1 MRISSLDTETPESNI
16 ALLCT
21 PSESYDIS
29 TWNEF
34 IEKFMIRKNLKTIYF
49 CWNLRFDSQAILK
62 LLPYD
67 KLIELWKSKEH
78 RIEYEGFRITYIP
91 KKLLRIAEIKNK
103 RGAIHLYDASQY
115 YENKSLD
122 SQAKE
127 YLNEGKLD
135 AVSAKQI
142 GKSYSY
148 YKKNYKEIVKYCKR
162 DAELTLKLA
171 LFAMDNVKDLGFN
184 PSNPISPATISRK
197 YQKDVK
203 GWGKRLDK
211 MELKERQ
218 ANNIAMYAYKGGIFS
233 TLKKGY
239 FKDKLYDYDVNSC
252 YPAIMINL
260 PDWRNG
266 EFEFMEETGKPE
278 NYEYGWVAVEL
289 DSEYVPYR
297 CKENYEVK
305 EIYEGIGEWN
315 MKYTARKVVFPVGI
329 RIEIITTE
337 EYRWLFKHKENVK
350 WLKQG
355 IGWVKKTDKYPRPF
369 GWMKEMFKKRAALK
383 KKGNKALAQTLKLL
397 MNSLYGSTVMRK
409 NGIGDLTN
417 FCYGSYITARA
428 RLQMFDV
435 VIDNYDF
442 IVNIATD
449 GILTTKKLGERENE
463 REKSSRKVEKRDAH
477 TSLHPKSRGERR
489 SYRNGIE
496 SAQSDTR
503 ANQSNDR
510 RNEYK
515 ERDNI
520 RTIEEDTTKGF
531 RVGSE
536 LGEWE
541 YTEYSKGL
549 VIGNGIRQLWT
560 EDGLFETH
568 ARGITSDRKFDL
580 MKEISA
586 KPLNN
591 SIQVGRTRV
600 IQLGTMVNAHIKW
613 RHNDLNS
620 FVKQSRVMNIDTDKK
635 RRWMRDY
642 ENFRDLVES
651 EPVESE
657 PIRMSDINEKG

>member
-1 MRISSLDTETPESNI
+1 MRISSLDTETPEANI

-21 PSESYDIS
+21 PSESYDIR
-29 TWNEF
+29 TWEEF
-34 IEKFMIRKNLKTIYF
+34 VEKFMVRKNLKTIYF

-62 LLPYD
+62 LLPYE
-67 KLIELWKSKEH
+67 KLIELWKSKENL
-78 RIEYEGFRITYIP
+78 IEYEGFRITYIP

-103 RGAIHLYDASQY
+103 RGAIHLYDGSQY

-122 SQAKE
+122 SQAKL
-127 YLNEGKLD
+127 YLNEGKLGTI
-135 AVSAKQI
+135 SAEEI
-142 GKSYSY
+142 GKSYQY
-148 YKKNYKEIVKYCKR
+148 YRDNYKEIVKYCKR

-171 LFAMDNVKDLGFN
+171 LLAMDNVKELGFN

-197 YQKDVK
+197 YQKNVK
-203 GWGKRLDK
+203 GWGNRLDK

-252 YPAIMINL
+252 YPAIMIGL

-266 EFEFMEETGKPE
+266 EFEFIEETGKPE
-278 NYEYGWVAVEL
+278 NYEYGWIAVEL

-315 MKYTARKVVFPVGI
+315 MKYTAHKVVFPVGI

-337 EYRWLFKHKENVK
+337 EYRWLLKHKENVK
-350 WLKQG
+350 WPKEG
-355 IGWVKKTDKYPRPF
+355 IGWVKKTDKYPNPF

-383 KKGNKALAQTLKLL
+383 KKGDKALAQTLKLL

-435 VIDNYDF
+435 VKENYDK
-442 IVNIATD
+442 IVNVATD
-449 GILTTKKLGERENE
+449 GILATERL
-463 REKSSRKVEKRDAH
+463 SV
-477 TSLHPKSRGERR
+477 
-489 SYRNGIE
+489 
-496 SAQSDTR
+496 
-503 ANQSNDR
+503 
-510 RNEYK
+510 
-515 ERDNI
+515 
-520 RTIEEDTTKGF
+520 
-531 RVGSE
+531 RVSSE
-536 LGEWE
+536 LGDWE
-541 YTEYSKGL
+541 FTEYERGV
-549 VIGNGIRQLWT
+549 VIGNGIRQLWNK
-560 EDGLFETH
+560 DGSFETH

-580 MKEISA
+580 LKEISA
-586 KPLNN
+586 KPLDT

-600 IQLGTMVNAHIKW
+600 IQLGTMVNAHVKW

-635 RRWMRDY
+635 RGWDRSY
-642 ENFRDLVES
+642 ENFKDLISS
-651 EPVESE
+651 EPINSE
-657 PIRMSDINEKG
+657 PIRMEDVI